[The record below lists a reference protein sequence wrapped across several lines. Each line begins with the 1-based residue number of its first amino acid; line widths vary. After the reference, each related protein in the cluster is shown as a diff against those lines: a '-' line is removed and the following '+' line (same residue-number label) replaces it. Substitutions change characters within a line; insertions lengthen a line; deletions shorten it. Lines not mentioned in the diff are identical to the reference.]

1 MLRVIDTE
9 TCGLQGG
16 IVEIASVDIVDGQ
29 ITNPMS
35 HLVRPDRPI
44 SPQAMAIHRITEEMV
59 ADKPWIEEIIPHYHG
74 SPWYVAHNASF
85 DRRVLPEMHGE
96 WICTMKL
103 ARRLWPGIKYSNM
116 GLYKSR
122 KLNVTTPPGLHHHRA
137 LYDCYITAALLLD
150 IINVSGW
157 VIDLESCGYKVRKN
171 ENRASRVEWEHV
183 VPAWQFGHQRQC
195 WQEGGRKNCAKDPEY
210 RKMESD
216 MHNLQPAVGE
226 VNGDRGNFMYSQW
239 NGGEGQY
246 GQCTMKVDFKD
257 KIAEPPARARGAIAR
272 TYFYMRDRYQLN
284 LSRQQTQLF
293 TAWNKQYPVTAWE
306 CERDERIAK
315 VQGNHN
321 PYVQQACQAQKS

>member
-1 MLRVIDTE
+1 
-9 TCGLQGG
+9 
-16 IVEIASVDIVDGQ
+16 
-29 ITNPMS
+29 MS
-35 HLVRPDRPI
+35 RMHVL
-44 SPQAMAIHRITEEMV
+44 AV
-59 ADKPWIEEIIPHYHG
+59 A
-74 SPWYVAHNASF
+74 
-85 DRRVLPEMHGE
+85 VL
-96 WICTMKL
+96 
-103 ARRLWPGIKYSNM
+103 S
-116 GLYKSR
+116 
-122 KLNVTTPPGLHHHRA
+122 
-137 LYDCYITAALLLD
+137 AA
-150 IINVSGW
+150 VSGPLAAAGINSFSQAKAAGVKVNADVPGDFYCGCKIDW
-157 VIDLESCGYKVRKN
+157 QGKKGVIDLESCGYKVRKN

-216 MHNLQPAVGE
+216 MHNL
-226 VNGDRGNFMYSQW
+226 
-239 NGGEGQY
+239 
-246 GQCTMKVDFKD
+246 KVDFKD